1 MPRTL
6 TEVAREAA
14 ELPQAERLKLARIL
28 LDLSEIEIESGE
40 EVQAAWDTEID
51 RRLRELKSG
60 RVQGV
65 PLEDVKRKFEGR
77 FRS

>member
-28 LDLSEIEIESGE
+28 LDLSETEIESEE

-51 RRLRELKSG
+51 RRLHELKSG

>member
-28 LDLSEIEIESGE
+28 LDLSETEIESEE